1 MAFEYGESY
10 YGLRTFGSSVGEV
23 QDASATVTA
32 TSGANGVNWI
42 VNLGSGVITLTATS
56 SSTCSGEVVIIEET
70 DSRNYGDWNYGVGV
84 FNGGADDLQTVVTAT
99 SSATADSKRV
109 RIATASTTANSG
121 LTVGVR
127 RVPEGSAIING
138 ASQTTVTTT
147 GNGARVRI
155 ATATSTTTS
164 SITESVMRVRTSP
177 QTANAV
183 ATTSAVGVFAISAS
197 ATISSASTT
206 AAICNRVRF
215 GSGVPTAVASIT
227 VLGFA
232 TRGGIASTG
241 STHTNEVT
249 VASVSGSNKYFINGV
264 QQETIQLVEGNT
276 YVFNY
281 PSAHPLR
288 FSDTADG
295 THASGTEYTTGV
307 THNSSTQSTI
317 VVTGGTP
324 NFVVADGTPN
334 LYYYCQYHS
343 GMGGSAPTPNNAN
356 TSSAVGDSEQIFQGH
371 AVTQPTSSITATCN
385 RVQRVGGIVSSTS
398 GVATIGREK
407 WETIIN
413 NTVTWTEIAA

>member
-10 YGLRTFGSSVGEV
+10 FGLRSFGSSAGDVK
-23 QDASATVTA
+23 DASATVTA
-32 TSGANGVNWI
+32 TSGANGVDWI
-42 VNLGSGVITLTATS
+42 VTMGGDASTTATS
-56 SSTCSGEVVIIEET
+56 SATCSGEVVIIEDT
-70 DSRNYGDWNYGVGV
+70 SSRLYGDWQYGVGV
-84 FNGGADDLQTVVTAT
+84 FDGDDNLQTVVTAT

-121 LTVGVR
+121 MTVGVR

-183 ATTSAVGVFAISAS
+183 VTSTASGVFAISAS
-197 ATISSASTT
+197 ATVSVASTS

-264 QQETIQLVEGNT
+264 QQETINLLEGNT

-281 PSAHPLR
+281 PSGHPLR
-288 FSDTADG
+288 LSETSDG
-295 THASGTEYTTGV
+295 THGGGAEYPGL
-307 THNSSTQSTI
+307 THNSSTQTTI
-317 VVTGGTP
+317 VVENGTP
-324 NFVVADGTPN
+324 D
-334 LYYYCQYHS
+334 LHYYCSLHS
-343 GMGGSAPTPNNAN
+343 GMGGSAPTLNNSTN
-356 TSSAVGDSEQIFQGH
+356 SSTSSDSEKIFQGH

-398 GVATIGREK
+398 GTATIGREK

-413 NTVTWTEIAA
+413 NTVTWTQIAA

>member
-10 YGLRTFGSSVGEV
+10 FGLRTFGSSVGDV

-42 VNLGSGVITLTATS
+42 VTMGGDASTTATS
-56 SSTCSGEVVIIEET
+56 SATCSGEVVIIEDT
-70 DSRNYGDWNYGVGV
+70 SSRLYGDWQYGVGV
-84 FNGGADDLQTVVTAT
+84 FDGDDNLQTIVTAT
-99 SSATADSKRV
+99 SSSTADSKRV

-121 LTVGVR
+121 MTVGVR

-177 QTANAV
+177 QTASVV
-183 ATTSAVGVFAISAS
+183 ATITSNGVFMISAS
-197 ATISSASTT
+197 STVNGASTT

-227 VLGFA
+227 VLGYA

-264 QQETIQLVEGNT
+264 QQETLQLVEGNT

-281 PSAHPLR
+281 PSGHPLR
-288 FSDTADG
+288 FSTTSDG

-317 VVTGGTP
+317 VV
-324 NFVVADGTPN
+324 ADGTPD
-334 LYYYCQYHS
+334 LYYYCSFHS
-343 GMGGSAPTPNNAN
+343 GMGGSAPTPNNSTN
-356 TSSAVGDSEQIFQGH
+356 SSTTSDSEKIFQGH
-371 AVTQPTSSITATCN
+371 AVTQPEASITATCN
-385 RVQRVGGIVSSTS
+385 RVQRVGGLVSSTS
-398 GVATIGREK
+398 VTTTIGREK

-413 NTVTWTEIAA
+413 NTVTWTQIAA

>member
-10 YGLRTFGSSVGEV
+10 YGLRTFGSSLGEV

-56 SSTCSGEVVIIEET
+56 SSTCSGESVIIEET
-70 DSRNYGDWNYGVGV
+70 DTRNYGDWNYGVGV
-84 FNGGADDLQTVVTAT
+84 FNGGQDDLQTVVTAT
-99 SSATADSKRV
+99 SSATADAKRV
-109 RIATASTTANSG
+109 RIALATATVNSG
-121 LTVGVR
+121 MTVGVR
-127 RVPEGSAIING
+127 RVPEGSALING
-138 ASQTTVTTT
+138 ASTTSVTTT
-147 GNGARVRI
+147 GNGARVR
-155 ATATSTTTS
+155 TGQATSTTTS

-183 ATTSAVGVFAISAS
+183 VTSTSSGVFAISAS
-197 ATISSASTT
+197 ATVSVASTS

-264 QQETIQLVEGNT
+264 QQETLQLVEGNT

-281 PSAHPLR
+281 PSGHPLR
-288 FSDTADG
+288 FSTTSDG

-307 THNSSTQSTI
+307 THNSSMQSTI
-317 VVTGGTP
+317 
-324 NFVVADGTPN
+324 VVADGTPD
-334 LYYYCQYHS
+334 LYYYCSLHS
-343 GMGGSAPTPNNAN
+343 GMGGSAPTPNNSVN
-356 TSSAVGDSEQIFQGH
+356 SSITSDSEKIFQGH
-371 AVTQPTSSITATCN
+371 AVTQPEASITATCN
-385 RVQRVGGIVSSTS
+385 RVQRVGSIVSSTS
-398 GVATIGREK
+398 GTTTIGREK
-407 WETIIN
+407 WELITN
-413 NTVTWTEIAA
+413 NSVTWTQIAA

>member
-10 YGLRTFGSSVGEV
+10 FGLRSFGSSAGDVK
-23 QDASATVTA
+23 DASATVTA

-42 VNLGSGVITLTATS
+42 VNLGGDASTTVTS
-56 SSTCSGEVVIIEET
+56 SATCSGEVVIIEDT
-70 DSRNYGDWNYGVGV
+70 SSRLYGDWQYGVGV
-84 FNGGADDLQTVVTAT
+84 FDGDDNLQTVVTAT
-99 SSATADSKRV
+99 SSATAVGARV
-109 RIATASTTANSG
+109 RIATATATVSSG
-121 LTVGVR
+121 MTVGVR

-147 GNGARVRI
+147 GNGARVR
-155 ATATSTTTS
+155 TGQATSITTS

-183 ATTSAVGVFAISAS
+183 ATASAVGVFAISAS
-197 ATISSASTT
+197 STITVASTT

-232 TRGGIASTG
+232 TRGGIASTS

-249 VASVSGSNKYFINGV
+249 VASVSGANKYFINGV
-264 QQETIQLVEGNT
+264 QQEAQFLVEGNT

-281 PSAHPLR
+281 PSGHPLR
-288 FSDTADG
+288 FSTTSNG

-317 VVTGGTP
+317 VV
-324 NFVVADGTPN
+324 ADGTPD
-334 LYYYCQYHS
+334 LYYYCSLHS
-343 GMGGSAPTPNNAN
+343 GMGGTATTPNNSTN
-356 TSSAVGDSEQIFQGH
+356 SSITSDSEQIFQGH
-371 AVTQPTSSITATCN
+371 AVTQPEASITATCN
-385 RVQRVGGIVSSTS
+385 RVHRVGGIVSSTS
-398 GVATIGREK
+398 GTATIGREK
-407 WETIIN
+407 WELITN
-413 NTVTWTEIAA
+413 NSVTWTQIAA

>member
-10 YGLRTFGSSVGEV
+10 FGLRTFGSSVGDV
-23 QDASATVTA
+23 KDASATVTA

-56 SSTCSGEVVIIEET
+56 SSTCSGESVIIEET
-70 DSRNYGDWNYGVGV
+70 DTRNYGDWNYGVGV
-84 FNGGADDLQTVVTAT
+84 FNGGQDDLQTVVTAT
-99 SSATADSKRV
+99 SSATADAKRV
-109 RIATASTTANSG
+109 RVASATVTVASGFSANARRIPEGSVLVSGASTTTINTTANG
-121 LTVGVR
+121 TR
-127 RVPEGSAIING
+127 RRIGSA
-138 ASQTTVTTT
+138 TVSVVATTT
-147 GNGARVRI
+147 QSA
-155 ATATSTTTS
+155 
-164 SITESVMRVRTSP
+164 MRVRTSP

-183 ATTSAVGVFAISAS
+183 VTSTSSGVFAISAS
-197 ATISSASTT
+197 ATVSVASTS

-281 PSAHPLR
+281 PSEHPLR
-288 FSDTADG
+288 FSTTSNG

-317 VVTGGTP
+317 VV
-324 NFVVADGTPN
+324 ADGTPD
-334 LYYYCQYHS
+334 LYYYCSLHS
-343 GMGGSAPTPNNAN
+343 GMGGSAPTPNNSVN
-356 TSSAVGDSEQIFQGH
+356 SSITSDSEKIFQGH
-371 AVTQPTSSITATCN
+371 AVAQPEASVSATCN
-385 RVQRVGGIVSSTS
+385 RVQRTGGAVSSTS
-398 GVATIGREK
+398 VTTTVGREK
-407 WETIIN
+407 WEVIPPTSI
-413 NTVTWTEIAA
+413 TWTQIAA

>member
-10 YGLRTFGSSVGEV
+10 FGLRSFGSSAGDVK
-23 QDASATVTA
+23 DASATVTA
-32 TSGANGVNWI
+32 TSGANSVDWI
-42 VNLGSGVITLTATS
+42 VTLGGDASTTVTS
-56 SSTCSGEVVIIEET
+56 SATCSGEVVIIEDT
-70 DSRNYGDWNYGVGV
+70 SSRLYGDWQYGVGV
-84 FNGGADDLQTVVTAT
+84 FDGDDNLQTVVTAT

-121 LTVGVR
+121 ITVGVR

-155 ATATSTTTS
+155 GTATSTTTS

-183 ATTSAVGVFAISAS
+183 ATITANGVFMISAS
-197 ATISSASTT
+197 STISSASTS

-232 TRGGIASTG
+232 TRGGIASTN

-249 VASVSGSNKYFINGV
+249 VQEVSGSNKYFINGV
-264 QQETIQLVEGNT
+264 QQETIQLVEGVNT

-281 PSAHPLR
+281 PSNHPVR
-288 FSDTADG
+288 FSTTSDG
-295 THASGTEYTTGV
+295 THNSGTQYTYAV
-307 THNSSTQSTI
+307 THNSSTQTTI
-317 VVTGGTP
+317 IIYNDTP
-324 NFVVADGTPN
+324 D
-334 LYYYCQYHS
+334 LYYYCANHA
-343 GMGGSAPTPNNAN
+343 GMGGSAPTPNNSAN
-356 TSSAVGDSEQIFQGH
+356 SSSTSDSEKIFQGH
-371 AVTQPTSSITATCN
+371 AVTQPVANVSATCN
-385 RVQRVGGIVSSTS
+385 RVQRVGGLVSSTS
-398 GVATIGREK
+398 GTATIGREK

-413 NTVTWTEIAA
+413 NTVTWTQIAA

>member
-10 YGLRTFGSSVGEV
+10 FGLRTFGSSVGDV

-42 VNLGSGVITLTATS
+42 TTMGGDASTTVTS
-56 SSTCSGEVVIIEET
+56 SATCSGEVVIIEET
-70 DSRNYGDWNYGVGV
+70 DTRNYGDWNYGVGV
-84 FNGGADDLQTVVTAT
+84 FNGGQDDLQTVVTAT
-99 SSATADSKRV
+99 STVTAVGARV

-121 LTVGVR
+121 ATVGVR
-127 RVPEGSAIING
+127 RVPEGSALIDG
-138 ASQTTVTTT
+138 SSTTTVTTT
-147 GNGARVRI
+147 GNGARVRV

-164 SITESVMRVRTSP
+164 SITESVIRVRTSP

-197 ATISSASTT
+197 STITVASTT

-249 VASVSGSNKYFINGV
+249 VADVSGSNKYFINGV

-281 PSAHPLR
+281 PSEHPLR
-288 FSDTADG
+288 FSTTSNG

-317 VVTGGTP
+317 VV
-324 NFVVADGTPN
+324 ADGTPD
-334 LYYYCQYHS
+334 LYYYCSLHS
-343 GMGGSAPTPNNAN
+343 GMGGSAPTPNNSTN
-356 TSSAVGDSEQIFQGH
+356 SSTASDSEKIFQGH
-371 AVTQPTSSITATCN
+371 AVTQPEASITATCN

-398 GVATIGREK
+398 GTATIGREK
-407 WETIIN
+407 WELITN
-413 NTVTWTEIAA
+413 NSVTWTQIAA

>member
-10 YGLRTFGSSVGEV
+10 YGLRSFGSSVGDV
-23 QDASATVTA
+23 KDASATVTA
-32 TSGANGVNWI
+32 TSGANGVNW
-42 VNLGSGVITLTATS
+42 VTTMGGDASTTVTS
-56 SSTCSGEVVIIEET
+56 SATCSGEVVIIEDT
-70 DSRNYGDWNYGVGV
+70 SSRLYGDWQYGVGV
-84 FNGGADDLQTVVTAT
+84 FDGDDNLQTVVTAT

-121 LTVGVR
+121 MTVGVR

-164 SITESVMRVRTSP
+164 SVTESVMRVRTSP

-183 ATTSAVGVFAISAS
+183 TTTSASGVFIISAS
-197 ATISSASTT
+197 ATVSVASTS

-249 VASVSGSNKYFINGV
+249 VASVSGANKYFVNGV
-264 QQETIQLVEGNT
+264 QQEAQFLVEGNT

-281 PSAHPLR
+281 PSGHPLR
-288 FSDTADG
+288 FSTTSNG

-317 VVTGGTP
+317 VV
-324 NFVVADGTPN
+324 ADGTPD
-334 LYYYCQYHS
+334 LYYYCSLHS
-343 GMGGSAPTPNNAN
+343 GMGGTATTPNNSTN
-356 TSSAVGDSEQIFQGH
+356 SSTASDSEKIFQGH
-371 AVTQPTSSITATCN
+371 AVTQPESSITATCN

-398 GVATIGREK
+398 GTATIGREK
-407 WETIIN
+407 WELITN
-413 NTVTWTEIAA
+413 NSVTWTQIAA

>member
-10 YGLRTFGSSVGEV
+10 FGLRTFGSSLGEV

-42 VNLGSGVITLTATS
+42 VTMGGDASTTVTS
-56 SSTCSGEVVIIEET
+56 SATCSGEVVIIEET
-70 DSRNYGDWNYGVGV
+70 DTRNYGDWNYGVGV
-84 FNGGADDLQTVVTAT
+84 FNGGQDDLQTVVTAT
-99 SSATADSKRV
+99 STVTAVGTRV
-109 RIATASTTANSG
+109 RIATANTTANSG

-127 RVPEGSAIING
+127 RVPEGSALIDG
-138 ASQTTVTTT
+138 SSTTTVTTT
-147 GNGARVRI
+147 GNGARVR
-155 ATATSTTTS
+155 TGQATSTTTS

-177 QTANAV
+177 QTASVV
-183 ATTSAVGVFAISAS
+183 ATLTASGVFMISAS
-197 ATISSASTT
+197 STVSVASTS

-249 VASVSGSNKYFINGV
+249 VADVSGSNKYFINGV

-281 PSAHPLR
+281 PSGHPLR
-288 FSDTADG
+288 FSTTSDG

-317 VVTGGTP
+317 VVADETP
-324 NFVVADGTPN
+324 D
-334 LYYYCQYHS
+334 LYYYCSLHS
-343 GMGGSAPTPNNAN
+343 GMGGSAPTPNNSTN
-356 TSSAVGDSEQIFQGH
+356 SSTASDSEQIFQGH
-371 AVTQPTSSITATCN
+371 AVTQPEASITATCN
-385 RVQRVGGIVSSTS
+385 RVHRVGGIVSSTS
-398 GVATIGREK
+398 GTATIGREK
-407 WETIIN
+407 WELITN
-413 NTVTWTEIAA
+413 NSVTWTQIAA

>member
-10 YGLRTFGSSVGEV
+10 FGLRSFGSSAGDVK
-23 QDASATVTA
+23 DASATVTA
-32 TSGANGVNWI
+32 TSGANGVDWI
-42 VNLGSGVITLTATS
+42 VTMGGGGSTTATS
-56 SSTCSGEVVIIEET
+56 SATCSGEVVIIEDT
-70 DSRNYGDWNYGVGV
+70 SSRLYGDWQYGVGV
-84 FNGGADDLQTVVTAT
+84 FDGDDNLQTIVTAT

-121 LTVGVR
+121 MTVGVR

-164 SITESVMRVRTSP
+164 SITENVMRVRTSP
-177 QTANAV
+177 QTVNAV

-197 ATISSASTT
+197 STITVASTT

-249 VASVSGSNKYFINGV
+249 VYSVGGYNKYFINGV

-281 PSAHPLR
+281 P
-288 FSDTADG
+288 FS
-295 THASGTEYTTGV
+295 
-307 THNSSTQSTI
+307 Q
-317 VVTGGTP
+317 
-324 NFVVADGTPN
+324 
-334 LYYYCQYHS
+334 
-343 GMGGSAPTPNNAN
+343 
-356 TSSAVGDSEQIFQGH
+356 
-371 AVTQPTSSITATCN
+371 CN
-385 RVQRVGGIVSSTS
+385 Y
-398 GVATIGREK
+398 
-407 WETIIN
+407 
-413 NTVTWTEIAA
+413 

>member
-10 YGLRTFGSSVGEV
+10 FDLRTFGSSVGDV
-23 QDASATVTA
+23 KDASATVTA
-32 TSGANGVNWI
+32 TSGANGVDWI
-42 VNLGSGVITLTATS
+42 VTMGGDASTTVTS
-56 SSTCSGEVVIIEET
+56 SATCSGEVVIIEDT
-70 DSRNYGDWNYGVGV
+70 SSRLYGDWQYGVGV
-84 FNGGADDLQTVVTAT
+84 FDGDDNLQTVVTAT

-121 LTVGVR
+121 MTVGVR

-155 ATATSTTTS
+155 GTATSTTTS

-197 ATISSASTT
+197 STITVASSS

-264 QQETIQLVEGNT
+264 QQETINLVEGNT

-281 PSAHPLR
+281 PSGHPLR
-288 FSDTADG
+288 FSTTSNG

-317 VVTGGTP
+317 VV
-324 NFVVADGTPN
+324 ADGTPD
-334 LYYYCQYHS
+334 LYYYCSLHS
-343 GMGGSAPTPNNAN
+343 GMGGSAPTLNNSTN
-356 TSSAVGDSEQIFQGH
+356 SSTSSDSEKIFQGH
-371 AVTQPTSSITATCN
+371 AVTQPEASISATCN

-398 GVATIGREK
+398 GTATIGREK
-407 WETIIN
+407 WELITN
-413 NTVTWTEIAA
+413 NAVTWTQIAA

>member
-10 YGLRTFGSSVGEV
+10 FGLRTFGSSVGDV
-23 QDASATVTA
+23 KDASATVTA
-32 TSGANGVNWI
+32 TSGANGVDWI
-42 VNLGSGVITLTATS
+42 VTMGGDASTTATS
-56 SSTCSGEVVIIEET
+56 SATCSGEVVIIEDT
-70 DSRNYGDWNYGVGV
+70 SSRLYGDWQYGVGV
-84 FNGGADDLQTVVTAT
+84 FDGDDNLQTIVTAT

-109 RIATASTTANSG
+109 RIATASTTVNSG
-121 LTVGVR
+121 ITVGVR
-127 RVPEGSAIING
+127 RVPEGSALING
-138 ASQTTVTTT
+138 ASTTSVTTT

-177 QTANAV
+177 QTATVV
-183 ATTSAVGVFAISAS
+183 ATTTANGVFMISAS
-197 ATISSASTT
+197 STVSVASTS

-281 PSAHPLR
+281 PSGHPLR

-324 NFVVADGTPN
+324 NLVVADGTPN
-334 LYYYCQYHS
+334 LYYYCSLHS
-343 GMGGSAPTPNNAN
+343 GMGGSAPTPNNTN
-356 TSSAVGDSEQIFQGH
+356 TSSAVGDSEKIFQGH
-371 AVTQPTSSITATCN
+371 IVTQPESSSTATCN
-385 RVQRVGGIVSSTS
+385 RVQRVGGLVSSTS
-398 GVATIGREK
+398 VTTTIGREK

>member
-10 YGLRTFGSSVGEV
+10 YGLRTFGSSVGDV
-23 QDASATVTA
+23 KDASATVTA
-32 TSGANGVNWI
+32 TSGSNPVNWI
-42 VNLGSGVITLTATS
+42 VAFGSGTITLTATS
-56 SSTCSGEVVIIEET
+56 SSSCSGEVVIIEET

-84 FNGGADDLQTVVTAT
+84 FNGGADDLQTVITAT

-121 LTVGVR
+121 MTVGVR

-147 GNGARVRI
+147 GNGARVR
-155 ATATSTTTS
+155 TGQATSTTTS
-164 SITESVMRVRTSP
+164 SVTESVMRVRTSP

-183 ATTSAVGVFAISAS
+183 ATITASGVFLISAS
-197 ATISSASTT
+197 STVNVASTS

-288 FSDTADG
+288 FSTTSNG

-317 VVTGGTP
+317 VV
-324 NFVVADGTPN
+324 ADGTAD
-334 LYYYCQYHS
+334 LFYYCQLHS
-343 GMGGSAPTPNNAN
+343 GMGGSAPTPNNSTN
-356 TSSAVGDSEQIFQGH
+356 SSTASDSEQIFQGH

-398 GVATIGREK
+398 GTATIGREK
-407 WETIIN
+407 WELITN
-413 NTVTWTEIAA
+413 NAVTWTQIAA

>member
-10 YGLRTFGSSVGEV
+10 FGLRTFGSSVGDV
-23 QDASATVTA
+23 KDASATVTA

-56 SSTCSGEVVIIEET
+56 SSSCSGEVVIIEDT
-70 DSRNYGDWNYGVGV
+70 SSRLYGDWQYGVGV
-84 FNGGADDLQTVVTAT
+84 FDGDDNLQTVVTAT

-164 SITESVMRVRTSP
+164 SITESVIRVRTSP

-197 ATISSASTT
+197 STITVASSS

-227 VLGFA
+227 VLGYA

-264 QQETIQLVEGNT
+264 QQETINLLEGNT

-281 PSAHPLR
+281 PSGHPLR
-288 FSDTADG
+288 LSETSDG
-295 THASGTEYTTGV
+295 THGGGAEYPGL
-307 THNSSTQSTI
+307 THNSSTQTTI
-317 VVTGGTP
+317 VVE
-324 NFVVADGTPN
+324 DGTPD
-334 LYYYCQYHS
+334 LYYYCSLHS
-343 GMGGSAPTPNNAN
+343 GMGGSAPTLNNSTN
-356 TSSAVGDSEQIFQGH
+356 SSTSSDSEKIFQGH

-398 GVATIGREK
+398 GTATIGREK

>member
-10 YGLRTFGSSVGEV
+10 YGLRSFGSSVGDV
-23 QDASATVTA
+23 KDASATVTA

-42 VNLGSGVITLTATS
+42 TTMGGDASTTVTS
-56 SSTCSGEVVIIEET
+56 SATCSGEVVIIEDT
-70 DSRNYGDWNYGVGV
+70 SSRLYGDWQYGVGV
-84 FNGGADDLQTVVTAT
+84 FDGDDNLQTVVTAT

-121 LTVGVR
+121 MTVGVR

-164 SITESVMRVRTSP
+164 SVTESVMRVRTSP

-183 ATTSAVGVFAISAS
+183 TTTSASGVFIISAS
-197 ATISSASTT
+197 ATVSVASTS

-281 PSAHPLR
+281 PSGHPLR
-288 FSDTADG
+288 FSTTSNG

-317 VVTGGTP
+317 VV
-324 NFVVADGTPN
+324 ADGTPD
-334 LYYYCQYHS
+334 LYYYCSLHS
-343 GMGGSAPTPNNAN
+343 GMGGSALTPNNSTN
-356 TSSAVGDSEQIFQGH
+356 SSTASDSEKIFQGH

-398 GVATIGREK
+398 GTATIGREK